1 MSSLH
6 SSTLSRRSA
15 MRLGSTG
22 LVAVFGLTASSRSE
36 AREIVNVDRSKALI
50 RQVFEDAV
58 NMGDLSIIE
67 KLYAADF
74 VDRSASIGESSG
86 ADGIA
91 QRITNCKEQVPGLHV
106 VMEALIAEA
115 DLVTS
120 RVSWHGTHPPSGT
133 HLVGRT
139 LHFFRLS
146 DGQIVEEWSA
156 GWEWLKKLES
166 KAPV

>member
-15 MRLGSTG
+15 MRLGSAG
-22 LVAVFGLTASSRSE
+22 LVAAFGLTASSRSE
-36 AREIVNVDRSKALI
+36 AREIVSVDRNKAII

-74 VDRSASIGESSG
+74 VNRSASIGESSG
-86 ADGIA
+86 ADDIA
-91 QRITNCKEQVPGLHV
+91 QRITNCKERVPGLHV

-120 RVSWHGTHPPSGT
+120 RVGWHGTHPPSGT

-146 DGQIVEEWSA
+146 DDQIAEEWSA
-156 GWEWLKKLES
+156 GWEWLAKLES
-166 KAPV
+166 ETPV